1 MGSLADKLVEIKSTV
16 DALLSGTAASKL
28 SECAN
33 EITTLSGQGIN
44 GFSVDNTFRFS
55 GDIAV
60 PDGTTSIGHYAF
72 YNCENLTSVTIP
84 DSVTGIGISA
94 FRYCINLTS
103 VNIPNGVPAIKDAT
117 FWGCT
122 NLTSIVIPSSVES
135 LSASSFSQCS
145 NLTTVI
151 FNRITPPTMI
161 INQWNS
167 VFDGTHADL
176 KIYVPDASVDAYK
189 TATNWVEYADRIYPL
204 SSLPT
209 T

>member
-60 PDGTTSIGHYAF
+60 PDGVTSIGGRAF
-72 YNCENLTSVTIP
+72 FYCENLTSVNIP
-84 DSVTGIGISA
+84 ASVASIGIRA
-94 FRYCINLTS
+94 FEHCINLTS

-117 FWGCT
+117 FRGCT

-145 NLTTVI
+145 HLTTVI

-189 TATNWVEYADRIYPL
+189 TATNWVAYADKILPL
-204 SSLPT
+204 SQLPT
-209 T
+209 